1 MIKKEGIMKNTRF
14 TAICMAM
21 VMGVSLVGCGGN
33 QGAGNG
39 GNGAGSAKAEAG
51 TDNKENTGAMVTVGP
66 IRIPR
71 PRVQRTL
78 PR

>member
-1 MIKKEGIMKNTRF
+1 MLAAEETREPVME
-14 TAICMAM
+14 AMAQA
-21 VMGVSLVGCGGN
+21 VPRQRPGRIIR
-33 QGAGNG
+33 
-39 GNGAGSAKAEAG
+39 KIP
-51 TDNKENTGAMVTVGP
+51 GAMVTVGP